1 MQLSRQSEAL
11 PREAVHREPSQRESV
26 YRAPMYREL
35 ADRLRSELAGFHA
48 GDYLPAEIQLAARFS
63 VNRHTVRRAIDELVR
78 EGSLLRRQGK
88 GTQVLGRPLIYPVA
102 AESAYSQS
110 LSAQGHGVEAILLQR
125 KQCLASREEA
135 EHLGLAEHAPLIELH
150 TLRRLDGQ
158 PVSLI
163 RHRFC
168 ASLAPLLADYGSGS
182 VRQFLAARDLPLT
195 RTFSLIGARLPS
207 RDEASLLLMPRHLP
221 ALTVLTLSRDALGRP
236 VELAQS
242 TSRSDRFQYQVV
254 T

>member
-1 MQLSRQSEAL
+1 MQLSRQSE
-11 PREAVHREPSQRESV
+11 PV
-26 YRAPMYREL
+26 YREL
-35 ADRLRSELAGFHA
+35 ADTLRSELSGFTAGE
-48 GDYLPAEIQLAARFS
+48 YLPAEIQLAARFS

-110 LSAQGHGVEAILLQR
+110 LSAQGHGVEAILLAR
-125 KQCLASREEA
+125 RHCVATREEA
-135 EHLGLAEHAPLIELH
+135 EHLGLAEHAPLIELQ

-163 RHRFC
+163 RHRYC
-168 ASLAPLLADYGSGS
+168 ASHAPLLADYTSGS
-182 VRQFLAARDLPLT
+182 VRQFLAAQDLPLT

-207 RDEASLLLMPRHLP
+207 RDEASVLLMPRHLP
-221 ALTVLTLSRDALGRP
+221 ALTVLTLSRDASGRP
-236 VELAQS
+236 VELAHS

>member
-1 MQLSRQSEAL
+1 MQLSRQSE
-11 PREAVHREPSQRESV
+11 PV
-26 YRAPMYREL
+26 YREL
-35 ADRLRSELAGFHA
+35 ADTLRSELSGFNAGE
-48 GDYLPAEIQLAARFS
+48 YLPAEIQLAARFS

-110 LSAQGHGVEAILLQR
+110 LSAQGHGVEAILLAR
-125 KQCLASREEA
+125 RHCVATREEA
-135 EHLGLAEHAPLIELH
+135 EHLGLAEHAPLIELQ

-163 RHRFC
+163 RHRYC
-168 ASLAPLLADYGSGS
+168 ASHAPLLAEYTSGS

-207 RDEASLLLMPRHLP
+207 RDEASVLLMPRHLP
-221 ALTVLTLSRDALGRP
+221 ALTVLTLSRDASGRP
-236 VELAQS
+236 VELAHS

>member
-1 MQLSRQSEAL
+1 MQLSRQSE
-11 PREAVHREPSQRESV
+11 PV
-26 YRAPMYREL
+26 YREL
-35 ADRLRSELAGFHA
+35 ADTLRREMSHYTAGEF
-48 GDYLPAEIQLAARFS
+48 LPAETQLAARFD

-88 GTQVLGRPLIYPVA
+88 GTQVLGRPLVYPVA

-110 LSAQGHGVEAILLQR
+110 LSAQGHGVEALLLQR
-125 KQCLASREEA
+125 RHCTATREEA
-135 EHLGLAEHAPLIELH
+135 EHLGLEEHAPLIELQ

-163 RHRFC
+163 RHRYC
-168 ASLAPLLADYGSGS
+168 ATRRELLAEYTSGS

-207 RDEASLLLMPRHLP
+207 REEASVLLMPRHLP
-221 ALTVLTLSRDALGRP
+221 ALTVLTLSRDADGNP
-236 VELAQS
+236 VEIAHS
-242 TSRSDRFQYQVV
+242 TSRSDRFQYQIV

>member
-1 MQLSRQSEAL
+1 VRTLFLAMQLSRQSE
-11 PREAVHREPSQRESV
+11 PV
-26 YRAPMYREL
+26 YREL
-35 ADRLRSELAGFHA
+35 ADTLRREMSHYTAGEF
-48 GDYLPAEIQLAARFS
+48 LPAETQLAARFD

-88 GTQVLGRPLIYPVA
+88 GTQVLGRPLVYPVA

-110 LSAQGHGVEAILLQR
+110 LSAQGHGVEALLLQR
-125 KQCLASREEA
+125 RHCTATREEA
-135 EHLGLAEHAPLIELH
+135 EHLGLEEHAPLIELQ

-163 RHRFC
+163 RHRYC
-168 ASLAPLLADYGSGS
+168 ATRRELLAEYTSGS

-207 RDEASLLLMPRHLP
+207 REEASVLLMPRHLP
-221 ALTVLTLSRDALGRP
+221 ALTVLTLSRDADGNP
-236 VELAQS
+236 VEIAHS
-242 TSRSDRFQYQVV
+242 TSRSDRFQYQIV

>member
-1 MQLSRQSEAL
+1 MQLSRQSE
-11 PREAVHREPSQRESV
+11 PV
-26 YRAPMYREL
+26 YREL
-35 ADRLRSELAGFHA
+35 AQTLRNELNRYVAGEF
-48 GDYLPAEIQLAARFS
+48 LPAETRLATRFD

-78 EGSLLRRQGK
+78 EGCLLRRQGK
-88 GTQVLGRPLIYPVA
+88 GTQVLGRPLVYPVA

-110 LSAQGHGVEAILLQR
+110 LSALGHGVEAVLLQR
-125 KQCLASREEA
+125 RACVATREEA
-135 EHLGLAEHAPLIELH
+135 EHLGLAEHAPLIELQ

-168 ASLAPLLADYGSGS
+168 ASRTELVADYTSGS
-182 VRQFLAARDLPLT
+182 VRQYLASRGLPLT

-207 RDEASLLLMPRHLP
+207 REEASVLLMPRHLP
-221 ALTVLTLSRDALGRP
+221 ALTVLTLSRDADGTP
-236 VELAQS
+236 VEIAHS
-242 TSRSDRFQYQVV
+242 TSRSDRFQYQIV

>member
-1 MQLSRQSEAL
+1 MQLSRQSE
-11 PREAVHREPSQRESV
+11 PV
-26 YRAPMYREL
+26 YREL
-35 ADRLRSELAGFHA
+35 ADTLRSELSGFNAGE
-48 GDYLPAEIQLAARFS
+48 YLPAEIQLAARFS
-63 VNRHTVRRAIDELVR
+63 VNRHTVRRAVDELVR

-110 LSAQGHGVEAILLQR
+110 LSAQGHGVEAILLAR
-125 KQCLASREEA
+125 RHCVATREEA
-135 EHLGLAEHAPLIELH
+135 EHLGLAEHAPLIELL

-163 RHRFC
+163 RHRYC
-168 ASLAPLLADYGSGS
+168 ASHAPLLADYTSGS

-207 RDEASLLLMPRHLP
+207 RDEASVLLMPRHLP
-221 ALTVLTLSRDALGRP
+221 ALTVLTLSRDASGRP
-236 VELAQS
+236 VELAHS

>member
-1 MQLSRQSEAL
+1 MRTLFLAMQLSRQSE
-11 PREAVHREPSQRESV
+11 PV
-26 YRAPMYREL
+26 YREL
-35 ADRLRSELAGFHA
+35 ADTLRREMSHYTAGEF
-48 GDYLPAEIQLAARFS
+48 LPAETQLAARFD

-88 GTQVLGRPLIYPVA
+88 GTQVLGRPLVYPVA

-110 LSAQGHGVEAILLQR
+110 LSAQGHGVEAVLLQR
-125 KQCLASREEA
+125 RHCVATREEA
-135 EHLGLAEHAPLIELH
+135 EHLGLDEHAPLIELQ

-163 RHRFC
+163 RHRYC
-168 ASLAPLLADYGSGS
+168 ATRRELLADYKSGS

-207 RDEASLLLMPRHLP
+207 REEASVLLMPRHLP
-221 ALTVLTLSRDALGRP
+221 ALTVLTLSRDADGNP
-236 VELAQS
+236 VEIAHS
-242 TSRSDRFQYQVV
+242 TSRSDRFQYQIV

>member
-1 MQLSRQSEAL
+1 M
-11 PREAVHREPSQRESV
+11 PREPK
-26 YRAPMYREL
+26 YREL
-35 ADRLRSELAGFHA
+35 ADTLRNELNRYIAGEF
-48 GDYLPAEIQLAARFS
+48 LPAETQLAGRFD

-88 GTQVLGRPLIYPVA
+88 GTQVLGRPLVYPVA

-110 LSAQGHGVEAILLQR
+110 LSALGHGVEAVLLQR
-125 KQCLASREEA
+125 RQCVATREEA
-135 EHLGLAEHAPLIELH
+135 EHLGLEENAPLIELQ

-163 RHRFC
+163 RHRYC
-168 ASLAPLLADYGSGS
+168 ASRAGLVADYKSGS
-182 VRQFLAARDLPLT
+182 VRQYLASRDLPLT

-207 RDEASLLLMPRHLP
+207 REEASVLLMPRHLP
-221 ALTVLTLSRDALGRP
+221 ALTVLTLSRDADGRP
-236 VELAQS
+236 VEIAHS
-242 TSRSDRFQYQVV
+242 TSRSDRFQYQVI

>member
-1 MQLSRQSEAL
+1 MYLSRQIEHRQREAL
-11 PREAVHREPSQRESV
+11 PREPV
-26 YRAPMYREL
+26 YREL
-35 ADRLRSELAGFHA
+35 ADTLRSELSGFSAGE
-48 GDYLPAEIQLAARFS
+48 YLPAEIQLAARFS

-125 KQCLASREEA
+125 RHCIATREDA
-135 EHLGLAEHAPLIELH
+135 EHLGLPEHAPLIELQ

-163 RHRFC
+163 RHRYC
-168 ASLAPLLADYGSGS
+168 ASFAALLTDYKSGS
-182 VRQFLAARDLPLT
+182 VRQFLATRDLQLT

-207 RDEASLLLMPRHLP
+207 REEASVLLMPRHLP
-221 ALTVLTLSRDALGRP
+221 ALTVLTLSRDAAGRP